1 MGGSS
6 SSVIRPDPPK
16 DNRPISRASTSG
28 PGVPHIQKRD
38 VAVACNNLVV
48 KSVTKDELR
57 RLTSANRHSLT
68 DGSVTD
74 NSESEFDGNS
84 AYIIQNASNNG
95 EGDNSSSVLVTCN
108 RLMVYFVSNGI
119 TRDSPV
125 YLTPDNEYDEG
136 TQSMDDGSTGG
147 LGNIEEVDE
156 KDDSSNDAS
165 EYETE
170 VSETVT
176 IKNKITITMDFT
188 EEVEKVVKSLKR
200 NEDTVKKEKIEEQK
214 KFLHKLFVRR
224 ETRQQINAEQQT
236 DFNQKSVDLFINPN
250 ETEAPK
256 PEEPVTK
263 KKALYSEENTALFS
277 DLEKYAISVDKVTS
291 STFTFADLME
301 ELFIGQLTDL
311 EKVRILFHW
320 ITSQDLNAIEF
331 EDDIPEDTP
340 LFYLRAIKQEK
351 GTYPAL
357 FLRLC
362 GAAGLHAKTI
372 KGYVKGVGYH
382 PDHKFGGPDETLYG
396 SWNGVL
402 IDGQWRLIDT
412 HWGSRHII
420 EDDDLEIKDWNTKYR
435 YEEHYFLTDPDQL
448 ISTHFPD
455 DVEWQLLRKP
465 VTLQQFNDSVR
476 HWPIFYKLQM
486 KLKSHDSGV
495 VLTDEYGFVR
505 ILIEPS
511 KFARTDAKFKAILKT
526 RDRKKEIDRVPLNQ
540 YILQYSES
548 QYEVFEIYIPTP
560 GKYQIRI
567 QALSK
572 KFSENSFTCMSEYQI
587 NCSDKKMSN
596 DQSLSA
602 VPPFPNSSSYY
613 GPGKEVSQL
622 NMTAVSHKGPVVQ
635 CDENGEAK
643 AVLQLP
649 KGKVC
654 LKFTQSLFSVFNDK
668 DGMKS
673 FSVHTIFERNKRN
686 VVVFRVRAPTY
697 GNYCLM
703 LYQKTI
709 SDAEDNKPLN
719 HFCSYLVV
727 SQKQKK
733 GENALPFPD
742 IGADQLGKCLPN
754 YDTVGLSILSHS
766 PKNDDLIQEACID
779 ADSTGQ
785 CFISFSHQEPL
796 SFSSDL
802 LSAAS
807 LPNMKNNVLIE
818 TTGQETVFRIKI
830 PASNPKLAPVVLM
843 VYAARSN
850 GSIPGVYK
858 MLINCSKVTRA
869 DESSLTPKNR
879 TWGINL
885 QGFKMGLHFRGFQH
899 AEPEICSHFKFERWM
914 TSLPVCSYKGG
925 NDVKVCIGLSQ
936 PMVLQIDLI
945 PLGNEAKNSPCDKLT
960 SVQQS
965 DSTSATFVLRV
976 PYKGWFSVNI
986 FGRKKSDD
994 TGSLPCLGQL
1004 LITASQPSR
1013 CTTPFPV

>member
-1 MGGSS
+1 MWHNKRCIKHNQAWQHKTH
-6 SSVIRPDPPK
+6 SVLATVAPSWRINK
-16 DNRPISRASTSG
+16 LHSF
-28 PGVPHIQKRD
+28 IQ
-38 VAVACNNLVV
+38 
-48 KSVTKDELR
+48 
-57 RLTSANRHSLT
+57 
-68 DGSVTD
+68 
-74 NSESEFDGNS
+74 
-84 AYIIQNASNNG
+84 IQNASNNG

-125 YLTPDNEYDEG
+125 PYLTPDSEYYES
-136 TQSMDDGSTGG
+136 TQSMNDGSTGD
-147 LGNIEEVDE
+147 LGNIEEVGE
-156 KDDSSNDAS
+156 KDDSFSDGS
-165 EYETE
+165 EHETE
-170 VSETVT
+170 VSDTVT
-176 IKNKITITMDFT
+176 IKNKFTITMDFT

-200 NEDTVKKEKIEEQK
+200 NEDTVKKETVEEQK

-236 DFNQKSVDLFINPN
+236 DFNPKYIDLFINPN

-263 KKALYSEENTALFS
+263 KKALYSEENIALFS
-277 DLEKYAISVDKVTS
+277 DLENYAISVEKVTS

-340 LFYLRAIKQEK
+340 LFYLRAIKLEK
-351 GTYPAL
+351 GSYSAL

-372 KGYVKGVGYH
+372 KGYVKAVGYH

-412 HWGSRHII
+412 NWGSRHII
-420 EDDDLEIKDWNTKYR
+420 EDDDLEIKDWNTEYE

-448 ISTHFPD
+448 ISSHFPD

-465 VTLQQFNDSVR
+465 ITLQQFNDSVK

-486 KLKSHDSGV
+486 KLKSHHSGV

-511 KFARTDAKFKAILKT
+511 KFARTEAEFEATLKT
-526 RDRKKEIDRVPLNQ
+526 RDRKKEIDGVPLNQ
-540 YILQYSES
+540 YILQYSEG

-560 GKYQIRI
+560 GKYQIKI
-567 QALSK
+567 HALSK
-572 KFSENSFTCMSEYQI
+572 KFSENSFTWMSEYQI
-587 NCSDKKMSN
+587 NCSDKKTYPN
-596 DQSLSA
+596 DQSWSA

-613 GPGKEVSQL
+613 GPGKQVSEL

-643 AVLQLP
+643 VVMQLP
-649 KGKVC
+649 KGKVG
-654 LKFTQSLFSVFNDK
+654 LKFTKSLFSVFDDK
-668 DGMKS
+668 DSMDS
-673 FSVHTIFERNKRN
+673 FLVHTTFERNKEN
-686 VVVFRVRAPTY
+686 VVVFRVRTPTY
-697 GNYCLM
+697 GNYCLK

-709 SDAEDNKPLN
+709 SDAEYDKSFD

-727 SQKQKK
+727 SQKQKI

-742 IGADQLGKCLPN
+742 IGAHQLGKCLPN

-796 SFSSDL
+796 TFSSDL

-807 LPNMKNNVLIE
+807 LPSMNDNVLIE

-843 VYAARSN
+843 VYAAKSN
-850 GSIPGVYK
+850 GSIPAVYK
-858 MLINCSKVTRA
+858 MLINCSKVTKA
-869 DESSLTPKNR
+869 DESSLTPENC

-885 QGFKMGLHFRGFQH
+885 QGFKMGLHLKGFQH
-899 AEPEICSHFKFERWM
+899 AEPEICSHFKFEKWM

-925 NDVKVCIGLSQ
+925 NDVKICMGLSQ
-936 PMVLQIDLI
+936 PLVLQIDLKS
-945 PLGNEAKNSPCDKLT
+945 LCNEAKNPPCDKLC
-960 SVQQS
+960 SVQRS

-976 PYKGWFSVNI
+976 PCKGWFSAII

-994 TGSLPCLGQL
+994 TGSLPCLGEL

-1013 CTTPFPV
+1013 CTTPFPAKIL